1 MGTGQARKRPAQ
13 GGAADKAPKKQ
24 KQKKSSKASENVGPQ
39 GAGRSGGRLSLTCG
53 RFARRRAGQAGH
65 GRRVIKP
72 YPPSRSVRLL
82 PVYACV

>member
-39 GAGRSGGRLSLTCG
+39 GA
-53 RFARRRAGQAGH
+53 
-65 GRRVIKP
+65 V
-72 YPPSRSVRLL
+72 V
-82 PVYACV
+82 VD